1 VTFHPIGPLYDDQDP
16 NAPFDEDV
24 WELYHVLDDLSETT
38 DLAAQFPDLLAELTE
53 LWWDEAR
60 RNQVLPLDNRV
71 LWALVN
77 PKPDHR
83 RPREQFRYFQGG
95 AQVPEPVAVNVR
107 NRSHALIVDIAV
119 PGPGQTDGVLL
130 SSSSS
135 PRTTGRVAPA
145 CSGVTAVRS
154 HGRSSRGLRRTVR
167 IQWRRSRTNLRLRV
181 GASDRRWVHRAV
193 RLCRDDP
200 PCCG

>member
-1 VTFHPIGPLYDDQDP
+1 MVAAVAAT
-16 NAPFDEDV
+16 A
-24 WELYHVLDDLSETT
+24 TT

-119 PGPGQTDGVLL
+119 PDPGQTDGVLL

-135 PRTTGRVAPA
+135 PSTTGR
-145 CSGVTAVRS
+145 SAVLWLKPGDRS
-154 HGRSSRGLRRTVR
+154 CATRSPSSRPSLPSSEAAGWTGLTGP
-167 IQWRRSRTNLRLRV
+167 S
-181 GASDRRWVHRAV
+181 
-193 RLCRDDP
+193 
-200 PCCG
+200 